1 MIVIKFIV
9 GFLCVCLALYI
20 LAFSAF
26 LQKAKLTLEE
36 TEASELVLVI
46 MFIMWFMLLLI
57 SIKI

>member
-9 GFLCVCLALYI
+9 GFLCGCLAFYI

-36 TEASELVLVI
+36 TKASELVLVV
-46 MFIMWFMLLLI
+46 MFIMWFVLLLI

>member
-9 GFLCVCLALYI
+9 VFLCGCLAFYI

-26 LQKAKLTLEE
+26 LQTAELTPEE
-36 TEASELVLVI
+36 IEASKLVYVI
-46 MFIMWFMLLLI
+46 MFIMWFVLLLI

>member
-9 GFLCVCLALYI
+9 GFLCGCLTLYI

-36 TEASELVLVI
+36 TKASELVLVI
-46 MFIMWFMLLLI
+46 MFIVWFVLLLI